1 LAEGNPTPKC
11 HPASRIG
18 IASPRAILSP
28 PLGTAMAAFI
38 RFLASG
44 GYIGY
49 IPFASGTFGSIEGVL
64 LGWFLFGFV
73 TQRSLFAA
81 GILFALLF
89 GAACWIADRAEQAFA
104 EHDSSR
110 IVIDEILG
118 MAAAMFLIPMRWPW
132 IAAAF
137 GLFRLFD
144 IVKPWPASL
153 IDRRMRGGKGVM
165 LDDLAAGIYANLT
178 LQAVFRLL

>member
-1 LAEGNPTPKC
+1 
-11 HPASRIG
+11 
-18 IASPRAILSP
+18 
-28 PLGTAMAAFI
+28 MAVMI

-44 GYIGY
+44 GYVGY
-49 IPFASGTFGSIEGVL
+49 IPVASGTFGSIEGLL
-64 LGWFLFGFV
+64 LGWFLFDLIA
-73 TQRSLFAA
+73 QYSLLAA
-81 GILFALLF
+81 IILFALLF
-89 GAACWIADRAEQAFA
+89 TSGCWIADRAEQAFA

-178 LQAVFRLL
+178 LQAVCRLL

>member
-1 LAEGNPTPKC
+1 
-11 HPASRIG
+11 
-18 IASPRAILSP
+18 
-28 PLGTAMAAFI
+28 MAAFI

-44 GYIGY
+44 GCIGY
-49 IPFASGTFGSIEGVL
+49 IPIASGTFGSIEGLL
-64 LGWFLFGFV
+64 LGWFLFGLIA
-73 TQRSLFAA
+73 QRSIAA
-81 GILFALLF
+81 AVILFALLF
-89 GAACWIADRAEQAFA
+89 AASCWIADRAEQAFA

-137 GLFRLFD
+137 VLFRLFD
-144 IVKPWPASL
+144 IVKPWPAGL
-153 IDRRMRGGKGVM
+153 IDRGMRGGTGVM
-165 LDDLAAGIYANLT
+165 LDDLAAGIYANLA

>member
-1 LAEGNPTPKC
+1 MLGAP
-11 HPASRIG
+11 IG
-18 IASPRAILSP
+18 S
-28 PLGTAMAAFI
+28 AMAALI

-49 IPFASGTFGSIEGVL
+49 IPVASGTFGSLEGLL
-64 LGWFLFGFV
+64 LGWVLSALIA
-73 TQRSLFAA
+73 QRSAFAA
-81 GILFALLF
+81 IILFALLF
-89 GAACWIADRAEQAFA
+89 AASCWIADRAEQAFA

-132 IAAAF
+132 VAAAF
-137 GLFRLFD
+137 GLFRFFD
-144 IVKPWPASL
+144 IVKPWPAGL
-153 IDRRMRGGKGVM
+153 IDRRIRGGKGVM

-178 LQAVFRLL
+178 LQAVLRLL

>member
-1 LAEGNPTPKC
+1 
-11 HPASRIG
+11 
-18 IASPRAILSP
+18 
-28 PLGTAMAAFI
+28 MAALI

-49 IPFASGTFGSIEGVL
+49 IPVASGTFGSIEGVA
-64 LGWFLFGFV
+64 LGWALFNLIA
-73 TQRSLFAA
+73 QRSLLAAIILFVLIFAA
-81 GILFALLF
+81 G
-89 GAACWIADRAEQAFA
+89 CWIADRAEHAFA

-153 IDRRMRGGKGVM
+153 IDRRMLGGKGVM

-178 LQAVFRLL
+178 LQAVCRLL